1 MKERKMC
8 DRTKTAIDVI
18 KSQHR
23 KTLTKEETLMLFEK
37 VIEDNEKIVK
47 RVESLEGKVDAGFA
61 EIKELLTKKKNFWEK
76 IPILKE
82 IPLPVWLIL
91 WTVVLITGAL
101 LGVNPDF
108 IQYIKTGG

>member
-1 MKERKMC
+1 MC
-8 DRTKTAIDVI
+8 DRTKTAIEVI

-61 EIKELLTKKKNFWEK
+61 ELKELLTKKKSFWEK

-91 WTVVLITGAL
+91 WTIVTGLFCL
-101 LGVNPDF
+101 LGVNPE
-108 IQYIKTGG
+108 YIKYIRTGG

>member
-1 MKERKMC
+1 MC
-8 DRTKTAIDVI
+8 DRTKTAIEVI
-18 KSQHR
+18 KTQHR

-37 VIEDNEKIVK
+37 VIEDNEKIAK

-61 EIKELLTKKKNFWEK
+61 EIKELLTKKKSFWEK

-91 WTVVLITGAL
+91 WTIVTGLFCL
-101 LGVNPDF
+101 LGVNPE
-108 IQYIKTGG
+108 YIKYIRTGG

>member
-1 MKERKMC
+1 
-8 DRTKTAIDVI
+8 
-18 KSQHR
+18 
-23 KTLTKEETLMLFEK
+23 MLFEK

-61 EIKELLTKKKNFWEK
+61 ELKELLTKKKSFWEK

-91 WTVVLITGAL
+91 WTIVTGFFCL
-101 LGVNPDF
+101 LGVNPE
-108 IQYIKTGG
+108 YIKYIRTGG

>member
-1 MKERKMC
+1 
-8 DRTKTAIDVI
+8 
-18 KSQHR
+18 
-23 KTLTKEETLMLFEK
+23 MLFEK

-61 EIKELLTKKKNFWEK
+61 ELKELLTKKKSFWEK

-91 WTVVLITGAL
+91 WTIVTGLFCL
-101 LGVNPDF
+101 LGVNPE
-108 IQYIKTGG
+108 YIKYIGTGG

>member
-1 MKERKMC
+1 MC
-8 DRTKTAIDVI
+8 DRTKTAIEVI

-61 EIKELLTKKKNFWEK
+61 DLKELLTKKKTFWEK

-82 IPLPVWLIL
+82 VPLPVWLIL
-91 WTVVLITGAL
+91 WTIVTAVFCL
-101 LGVNPDF
+101 LGVNPEYVK
-108 IQYIKTGG
+108 YIRMGG